1 LRFETFVALR
11 HMRSRKRSAFVS
23 LITVISIAG
32 VAVGVTALCVVL
44 SVMSGFEDDL
54 KDKILGTNAH
64 LVVLKF
70 GTDFTGSTEIA
81 EKIRPLKNVK
91 GASPFIL
98 NEGMVSSETNISAL
112 LIKGIVPDS
121 ASSAIDIG
129 KYIDAGS
136 LDFLDDPS
144 KVPLRRNTGDQPGE
158 VTTQR
163 EPKIPGIII
172 GRELQK
178 MLKVVPGDVVSIFSP
193 LGELGPSGPIPKM
206 RHFKVVGCFYSGMY
220 EYDAKFVY
228 ISLKEAQNFFSM
240 GESVTGI
247 EVRVSDIDKV
257 RAVSDE
263 IKAEIGGYPYRV
275 RTWMDMNKNLFAAIK
290 LEKIVMFVILTFIV
304 LVASFNIVSALIM
317 VVLERAKEI
326 AILKSMGATNGT
338 VMRVFMIEGVLIGIV
353 GTAIGLLAGWLLC
366 IFTASYHFQLD
377 PEVYYIASM
386 PVKMDPME
394 FVMVA
399 ASAILISF
407 LATLYPSL
415 QAAKLRPVEGLRYE

>member
-1 LRFETFVALR
+1 
-11 HMRSRKRSAFVS
+11 MRSRKRSAFVS

-70 GTDFTGSTEIA
+70 GTDFTGSADIA
-81 EKIRPLKNVK
+81 EKIRPLKNIK

-129 KYIDAGS
+129 KYIDAGN

-144 KVPLRRNTGDQPGE
+144 KVPLRRNTSDLPGE
-158 VTTQR
+158 VIPAH

-247 EVRVSDIDKV
+247 EVRVSDIDRV

-263 IKAEIGGYPYRV
+263 IKAVTGGYPYRV

-338 VMRVFMIEGVLIGIV
+338 VMRVFMIEGVLIGVV

-366 IFTASYHFQLD
+366 LFTANYHFQLD
-377 PEVYYIASM
+377 PEVYYIASL
-386 PVKMDPME
+386 PVKMDPVE
-394 FVMVA
+394 FAMVA
-399 ASAILISF
+399 TSAILISF